1 MLAHIQKWGNSQ
13 GIRLPKQLLK
23 DSGLQVGATV
33 ELLEKD
39 GTIVIQP
46 AEGTRGRYSLA
57 DLVARIPKGE
67 RAGEEA
73 WGKPEGRE
81 EW

>member
-13 GIRLPKQLLK
+13 GIRIPKQLLK
-23 DSGLQVGATV
+23 DSHLEVGATV

-39 GTIVIQP
+39 GTIIIQP
-46 AEGTRGRYSLA
+46 TTKTRGKYRLA
-57 DLVARIPKGE
+57 DLVAQIPPE
-67 RAGEEA
+67 DRLNEEA
-73 WGKPEGRE
+73 WGIPQGRE